1 MSLTNEDLLSISN
14 IAKTQI
20 EPVERRAQS
29 IELLLENNI
38 IPRLQNIES
47 CYTSTFRRYTNRTEQ
62 IDAIQSDVDILK
74 RVVSEH
80 SEKLQKISFL
90 RLAE

>member
-14 IAKTQI
+14 IVKTQI
-20 EPVERRAQS
+20 EPVERRAQNM
-29 IELLLENNI
+29 ELLLENDI

-47 CYTSTFRRYTNRTEQ
+47 CYTSTFRLYTNRTEEL
-62 IDAIQSDVDILK
+62 DAIQSDVDILK

-80 SEKLQKISFL
+80 SEKLQKIS
-90 RLAE
+90 

>member
-14 IAKTQI
+14 IVKAQI
-20 EPVERRAQS
+20 EPVERRTQN

-62 IDAIQSDVDILK
+62 LDAIQSDVDILK

-80 SEKLQKISFL
+80 SEKLQKIS
-90 RLAE
+90 